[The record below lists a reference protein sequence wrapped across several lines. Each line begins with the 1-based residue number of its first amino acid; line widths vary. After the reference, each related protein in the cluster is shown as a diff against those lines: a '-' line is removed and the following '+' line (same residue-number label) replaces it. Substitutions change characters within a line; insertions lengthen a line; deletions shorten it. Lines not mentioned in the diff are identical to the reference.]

1 MRKYELVCILHPD
14 LEESVSKETL
24 ERVQGWITEPGGTV
38 DNTDDW
44 GRRKLSYLIHKQ
56 SEGHYVLMNIT
67 IDPKAA
73 SELERNIRFLEPV
86 MRHMLTAV

>member
-1 MRKYELVCILHPD
+1 
-14 LEESVSKETL
+14 
-24 ERVQGWITEPGGTV
+24 
-38 DNTDDW
+38 
-44 GRRKLSYLIHKQ
+44 
-56 SEGHYVLMNIT
+56 LMNIT